1 MLPEFLPMFGSPAPE
16 PGCEGAWIWRTSD
29 AANAGDSLSDEEHER
44 VAKLVTADARDRLC
58 RYLVQRKQLLAR
70 LLDCPPSDV
79 RIAHRPDGKPFLP
92 HFLDIEFSLSD
103 SEGWNGL
110 ALSRSAPLGIDLEH
124 VRPMSWEPMLAMISD
139 TEEAEAIRRAAGEAS
154 DAIAFFRCW
163 TAKEAV
169 LKAAGTGMRGDA
181 RRVRL
186 PPDVIQG
193 RENSLQITKD
203 RVTFRVDLAETG
215 SAVIARAV
223 QT

>member
-16 PGCEGAWIWRTSD
+16 RGSEGAWIWRTSG
-29 AANAGDSLSDEEHER
+29 AAGAEVMLSDDELQR
-44 VAKLVTADARDRLC
+44 VAKLVTADARDQLR
-58 RYLVQRKQLLAR
+58 RYLMQRKQLLAQ
-70 LLDCPPSDV
+70 LLDCPPSDI
-79 RIAHRPDGKPFLP
+79 RIPHTPDGKPLLP
-92 HFLDIEFSLSD
+92 DFPGVDISLSD

-110 ALSRSAPLGIDLEH
+110 AIHRSGPLGIDLER
-124 VRPMSWEPMLAMISD
+124 VRPISWEPMLAMISD
-139 TEEAEAIRRAAGEAS
+139 AEEADAIRRAIGEACS
-154 DAIAFFRCW
+154 TIAFFRCW

-203 RVTFRVDLAETG
+203 GVTFRVDLAETNY
-215 SAVIARAV
+215 AVIARAL
-223 QT
+223 QI